1 MTHKKSSVKSKH
13 KKSRKVKTPPKI
25 KNKKVKNENISKS
38 SDRQTSV
45 VVPVKPEKKKRKAAS
60 KMYFTQDTEDAI
72 IQYNK
77 EENREIREKIYLEKI
92 EYPLKKLVE
101 NVFNRFGFTYFR
113 TTPEKVQEEAL
124 AHLVS
129 NLGKYD
135 PDRPSKTFGKKKKS
149 KAFSY
154 FSVIAK
160 NWFILLNNNNY
171 KEFQT
176 HVEISEERGENTIQ
190 LQHVDKH
197 YAQTETDEFM
207 DLTIKFWETNVSKVF
222 NKQRD
227 LDIANAV
234 VELLR
239 NSQRI
244 DAFNK
249 KALYLYIRDMS
260 DCKTQ
265 QITKVINKMKQYHK
279 NIYRM
284 YLNDGIVSNS
294 LHLN

>member
-1 MTHKKSSVKSKH
+1 MPKTNCMTSKKSVQ
-13 KKSRKVKTPPKI
+13 KKRKVHTK
-25 KNKKVKNENISKS
+25 KNKPSQIVKV
-38 SDRQTSV
+38 TPVPPPPPVV
-45 VVPVKPEKKKRKAAS
+45 VVPIKKKRKAAS
-60 KMYFTQDTEDAI
+60 KMYFTQETEDAI
-72 IQYNK
+72 IQYNN
-77 EENREIREKIYLEKI
+77 ETDMEVREWIYRNLI
-92 EYPLKKLVE
+92 EYPLQKLVE

-113 TTPEKVQEEAL
+113 TSPHEVQREAL
-124 AHLVS
+124 AHLVA

-135 PDRPSKTFGKKKKS
+135 PNRVSKASKKGKKS

-160 NWFILLNNNNY
+160 HWFILLNNNNY

-197 YAQTETDEFM
+197 HAQTETDEFM
-207 DLTIKFWETNVSKVF
+207 TLTIAFWEINVTKVF

-234 VELLR
+234 IELLR

-284 YLNDGIVSNS
+284 YLNDGVVSNS

>member
-1 MTHKKSSVKSKH
+1 MKKRKLMPHKKTVL
-13 KKSRKVKTPPKI
+13 KKKKLQRKVKKAQLKVIPAPPPPP
-25 KNKKVKNENISKS
+25 
-38 SDRQTSV
+38 
-45 VVPVKPEKKKRKAAS
+45 VPVPVKKKRKAGS

-72 IQYNK
+72 VQYNL
-77 EENREIREKIYLEKI
+77 EDDSDIRETIYRDKI
-92 EYPLKKLVE
+92 EYPLQKLVE
-101 NVFNRFGFTYFR
+101 NVFNRFGFTYFE
-113 TTPEKVQEEAL
+113 TSPHEVQREAL
-124 AHLVS
+124 AHLVA

-135 PDRPSKTFGKKKKS
+135 RDRPSKKFGKHKKS

-171 KEFQT
+171 KKFQT
-176 HVEISEERGENTIQ
+176 HVEISEERGENTVQ
-190 LQHVDKH
+190 LQHIDKH
-197 YAQTETDEFM
+197 HAQTETDEFM
-207 DLTIKFWETNVSKVF
+207 KLTIDFWETNVEKIF

-279 NIYRM
+279 NIYKM

>member
-1 MTHKKSSVKSKH
+1 MTSKKSVKKSVKKSSKHIKTKSLSSNVLS
-13 KKSRKVKTPPKI
+13 KSPTKI
-25 KNKKVKNENISKS
+25 KPPTKAAPVILPETKK
-38 SDRQTSV
+38 R
-45 VVPVKPEKKKRKAAS
+45 KRKAAS
-60 KMYFTQDTEDAI
+60 KMYFTQETEDAI
-72 IQYNK
+72 IRYNK
-77 EENREIREKIYLEKI
+77 QNDLDIREKIYREEI
-92 EYPLKKLVE
+92 EYPLQKLVE

-113 TTPEKVQEEAL
+113 TSPVEVQREAL
-124 AHLVS
+124 AHLVA

-135 PDRPSKTFGKKKKS
+135 PDRPSKVHGKKKKS

-197 YAQTETDEFM
+197 HAQTETDEFM
-207 DLTIKFWETNVSKVF
+207 NLTIEFWEANVNKVF

-234 VELLR
+234 IELLR
-239 NSQRI
+239 SSRRI

-279 NIYRM
+279 TNYRM
-284 YLNDGIVSNS
+284 YLDEGVISENFR
-294 LHLN
+294 L